1 MYEEQ
6 VLETKKIQ
14 DVIADSK
21 RVKKH
26 SEEAILDA
34 RGKAEVQIK
43 EMQIKSDTFVVNIN
57 KAVPFCFLT
66 SFNISSKRC
75 NEFQSFHFE
84 AITRF
89 S

>member
-34 RGKAEVQIK
+34 RGNAEVQIK
-43 EMQIKSDTFVVNIN
+43 EMQIKSDTLVVDIN
-57 KAVPFCFLT
+57 KAVPFSFLL
-66 SFNISSKRC
+66 SFIISPKRLVC
-75 NEFQSFHFE
+75 YLYSSN
-84 AITRF
+84 
-89 S
+89 